1 MSYTYRYT
9 GDMSTAFI
17 NLERP
22 WEPSKG
28 DLFESS
34 VAIAH
39 PLMELVA
46 VIPDD
51 EPESEPEPDDE
62 DVPEEHDESP
72 VTDDAEEN

>member
-22 WEPSKG
+22 WEPNKG
-28 DLFESS
+28 DLFDSS

-51 EPESEPEPDDE
+51 EDG
-62 DVPEEHDESP
+62 PEEHDESP
-72 VTDDAEEN
+72 VADDTEEN

>member
-22 WEPSKG
+22 WEPNKG
-28 DLFESS
+28 DLFESRTP
-34 VAIAH
+34 IAH
-39 PLMELVA
+39 PLLELVVEENA
-46 VIPDD
+46 
-51 EPESEPEPDDE
+51 PEPDDE

-72 VTDDAEEN
+72 VADDAEEN